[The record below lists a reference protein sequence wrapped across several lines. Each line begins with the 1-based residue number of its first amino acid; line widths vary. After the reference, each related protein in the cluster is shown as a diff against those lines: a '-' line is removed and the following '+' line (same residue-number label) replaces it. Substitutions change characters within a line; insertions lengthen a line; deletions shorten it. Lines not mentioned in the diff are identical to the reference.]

1 MFYESVLFTV
11 TLVHQGRVDL
21 AATTLYLSAW
31 YLVRYGQFETV
42 LIWHIGD
49 NSILVIYY
57 RINWQES
64 QMVYRQL

>member
-1 MFYESVLFTV
+1 LFTV

-42 LIWHIGD
+42 LI
-49 NSILVIYY
+49 
-57 RINWQES
+57 
-64 QMVYRQL
+64 